1 MLWTGGKVYLRI
13 SEFLLVS
20 LNLFQPL
27 SPDVFKAPSISHIES
42 DQKNVRV
49 FIRQYPDVLKPLLPR
64 SVPETREELERQDPG
79 HGIVT

>member
-49 FIRQYPDVLKPLLPR
+49 FIRQYPDVLKPLLPS
-64 SVPETREELERQDPG
+64 SVPETRELVRKTG
-79 HGIVT
+79 HG